1 MVYILVH
8 REVSRVI
15 ILYDNVFNKHDL
27 LCRTQGRCTWENP
40 CLKARILNWKVR
52 DGHKF
57 VVKLRKKFYGW
68 KKCHKNS
75 LFLVVSFACPEE
87 VSVTIHWLL
96 KYYPCHNEFNNL
108 EVSWKTSFYLLA
120 VFFLSP
126 SFAEFYL
133 IHEFRRKCTTRRL
146 WATGRAW
153 TRIPSGRES
162 TSNTDTAL
170 WSARMDRAHSKC
182 LKWVC
187 YITPP
192 SSDSPQREILPRQ
205 HF

>member
-8 REVSRVI
+8 REVSKVI

-27 LCRTQGRCTWENP
+27 LCRPQGRCTWENP

-120 VFFLSP
+120 VFCLFFLLNFIWFMNSVGNVRQDASEPRGEPGPESP
-126 SFAEFYL
+126 RAGRVHRTQIQPYEVQEWTEL
-133 IHEFRRKCTTRRL
+133 IPN
-146 WATGRAW
+146 A
-153 TRIPSGRES
+153 
-162 TSNTDTAL
+162 
-170 WSARMDRAHSKC
+170 
-182 LKWVC
+182 
-187 YITPP
+187 
-192 SSDSPQREILPRQ
+192 
-205 HF
+205 